1 MRVKTVTSAKGSVSY
16 SIIKDITKDGKRTT
30 KVVKTL
36 GNADEIRAAH
46 PGVDPKEYAESVA
59 KKLTQEEKEGK
70 HRIISVKDKT
80 RIIERGRRPVKLIG
94 HLFIDQIFHQL
105 KLDKMCDD
113 ISKKHRFKFDLT
125 SILKMLL
132 STRVLYPKSKK
143 ASYQQAQ
150 DFIEKPDFKEH
161 DVYRALDVIAEHNDE
176 IQEFVYKSSK
186 NIIKRNDSILY
197 YDCTN
202 FFFESDEA
210 INKKQYGV
218 SKENRPN
225 PIIQMGMFMDGS
237 GIPLAFTTFPGNQN
251 EQPSLKPLER
261 KIIKDFELSKFV
273 VCTDA
278 GLSSYAN
285 RRFNNIGNRAYITTQ
300 SIKKLEKRLKEWCL
314 DPVGWIIPNNPTQI
328 IDLRDIDLEDHYN
341 TVFYKEKWIVH
352 KPTKEEKQNNIRPL
366 EEKIIVTF
374 SPKYKFYQ
382 EGVRE
387 RQIQRALKKIESPS
401 KMKKKNANDPN
412 RFINVVSVTENGE
425 VCDQQHYTLNQ
436 TEIDKEAMYDGFYAV
451 CTNLEADPSE
461 IVKINRNRWE
471 IEETFRILKSEFKA
485 RPVYLRKED
494 RIDAH
499 FVTCFLALI
508 LYRILENKLDE
519 KYTCSEIIGTLRE
532 MMWYEIPDEGYVPAY
547 ERTEITD
554 KLHDNA
560 DFRTDY
566 EILDYK
572 MVRNTLKFIK
582 NGER

>member
-1 MRVKTVTSAKGSVSY
+1 M
-16 SIIKDITKDGKRTT
+16 
-30 KVVKTL
+30 
-36 GNADEIRAAH
+36 N
-46 PGVDPKEYAESVA
+46 
-59 KKLTQEEKEGK
+59 
-70 HRIISVKDKT
+70 
-80 RIIERGRRPVKLIG
+80 LI
-94 HLFIDQIFHQL
+94 
-105 KLDKMCDD
+105 
-113 ISKKHRFKFDLT
+113 
-125 SILKMLL
+125 
-132 STRVLYPKSKK
+132 P
-143 ASYQQAQ
+143 
-150 DFIEKPDFKEH
+150 
-161 DVYRALDVIAEHNDE
+161 
-176 IQEFVYKSSK
+176 SS
-186 NIIKRNDSILY
+186 
-197 YDCTN
+197 
-202 FFFESDEA
+202 
-210 INKKQYGV
+210 
-218 SKENRPN
+218 
-225 PIIQMGMFMDGS
+225 
-237 GIPLAFTTFPGNQN
+237 
-251 EQPSLKPLER
+251 
-261 KIIKDFELSKFV
+261 
-273 VCTDA
+273 
-278 GLSSYAN
+278 
-285 RRFNNIGNRAYITTQ
+285 

-572 MVRNTLKFIK
+572 MVRNTLNFIK
-582 NGER
+582 KGKK